1 MFFDISMFSFTPF
14 FIYIIHLP
22 LFLVF
27 VLFVLFMIPFTSIP
41 ISVSVSDV
49 FLNHISKSS
58 VYFAFSD
65 FLLLSVLFVSE
76 QLEVSAVF
84 KYKLFAPK
92 RGR

>member
-22 LFLVF
+22 LSHVF
-27 VLFVLFMIPFTSIP
+27 VLFVLFMVPFTSIP

-58 VYFAFSD
+58 VYFAFSG

-84 KYKLFAPK
+84 KYK
-92 RGR
+92 